1 MTSHLGT
8 STCSAAA
15 GHAIRRIVATM
26 TPGLDVTTVDGV
38 VRGRRVGDLLAWR
51 GIPYAAPPVGPLR
64 LRAPQPV
71 EPWTGVRDATAF
83 GNAAPQ
89 HRMGTALRPGKYQ
102 PMSEDCLTLNVLA
115 PAAPSST
122 PRPVM
127 VFVHG
132 GAFTMGT
139 TALGIYHGDRLV
151 RRGDVVFV
159 SVNYRLGSL
168 GYLDF
173 SEFSTPA
180 RPFDANLG
188 LRDQV
193 AALEWVQRNIAAFGG
208 DPENVTL
215 FGESA
220 GATSVTTLMATPAAR
235 GLFARAIAQS
245 SAPVL
250 VNDALRARRWAREF
264 VSLLGS
270 NADDP
275 AAAARALDDA
285 TSAELGKAGHRLGA
299 KVLAETPGLHP
310 FGPTVDGDF
319 LPVAPLQAF
328 TDGTAHRVP
337 LIIGTNAR
345 EGTLFP
351 KFLDGL
357 PTDEARIDAMFELT
371 DPEAR
376 ARVVGAYAGYPDPA
390 AAIDL
395 GGDLTFW
402 RPSVQIAE
410 AHSVH
415 APTYSYRFDFAP
427 RLMHWLDLG
436 ATHAFEMFAVFGYG
450 DSAAGRALT
459 APGGRRGLRVVT
471 DRVQEHWISFA
482 CNGIPAPWWPRY
494 DTDMRRTLILDV
506 PTRIERDPG
515 RERRLAWADYHGY
528 LDEDRD
534 RHPAEPEHRA

>member
-1 MTSHLGT
+1 
-8 STCSAAA
+8 
-15 GHAIRRIVATM
+15 M
-26 TPGLDVTTVDGV
+26 TPSLEVGTTHGV
-38 VRGRRVGDLLAWR
+38 VRGRRIGDLLAWR
-51 GIPYAAPPVGPLR
+51 GIPFAAPPMGPLR
-64 LRAPQPV
+64 LRAPQPA
-71 EPWTGVRDATAF
+71 EPWSGVRDATAF
-83 GNAAPQ
+83 GDAAPQ
-89 HRMGTALRPGKYQ
+89 HRMGSALRPGRYQ

-115 PAAPSST
+115 PATPSST

-127 VFVHG
+127 VFIHG

-139 TALGIYHGDRLV
+139 TALDLYSGDRLV
-151 RRGDVVFV
+151 RRGDVLFV

-173 SEFSTPA
+173 SEFSTPE
-180 RPFDANLG
+180 RSFDSNLG

-208 DPENVTL
+208 DPDNVTL

-235 GLFARAIAQS
+235 GLFARAISES

-250 VNDALRARRWAREF
+250 VNDASRARQWARDF
-264 VSLLGS
+264 MALLGS
-270 NADDP
+270 NADDTG
-275 AAAARALDDA
+275 AAAAALSAA
-285 TSAELGKAGHRLGA
+285 TPAELGRAGHRLGA

-310 FGPTVDGDF
+310 FGPVVDGDY
-319 LPVAPLQAF
+319 LPVTPLRAF
-328 TDGTAHRVP
+328 ADGTAHRIP

-351 KFLDGL
+351 KVLDGL
-357 PTDEARIDAMFELT
+357 PTDAARIDAMFALT

-376 ARVVGAYAGYPDPA
+376 ARVVAAYGGYPDPV

-410 AHSVH
+410 AHSAH
-415 APTYSYRFDFAP
+415 APTYCYRFDFAP
-427 RLMHWLDLG
+427 RLLHRLGLG
-436 ATHAFEMFAVFGYG
+436 ATHALELFAVFGYG

-459 APGGRRGLRVVT
+459 AVGGRRGLRFVT
-471 DRVQEHWISFA
+471 ERVQEHWISFA
-482 CNGIPAPWWPRY
+482 RNGSPAPWWPTY
-494 DTDMRRTLILDV
+494 DADVRRTLVVDV

-515 RERRLAWADYHGY
+515 RDRRLAWADYRGY
-528 LDEDRD
+528 GGED
-534 RHPAEPEHRA
+534 PARGRTGPEHRA